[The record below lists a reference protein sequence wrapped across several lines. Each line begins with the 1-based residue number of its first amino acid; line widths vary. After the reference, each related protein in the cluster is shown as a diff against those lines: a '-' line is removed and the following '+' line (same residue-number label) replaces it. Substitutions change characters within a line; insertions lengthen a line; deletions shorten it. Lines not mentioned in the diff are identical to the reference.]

1 MRIQPAK
8 EKRQLPVGKK
18 VRWPGCRGTGLV
30 GAPLVNTRY
39 GDDQGGAVEYLG
51 ETIGLAV
58 VVTLNE

>member
-1 MRIQPAK
+1 MARSGPQT
-8 EKRQLPVGKK
+8 RPVRKY
-18 VRWPGCRGTGLV
+18 GLV